1 MNRCELIVALDPP
14 YPGKKTSEFG
24 DTVKIVKELGDVVS
38 FYKVGMRL
46 FDNFGSITRFLL
58 REGKNIFLDF
68 KLSDIPSTVIQ
79 TIKSISKI
87 NDQFATDQS
96 YIKFISLTHLT
107 PKSLSSVIEYRLS
120 GSDDVEILYVPS
132 LTSSNELSSEVLLQ
146 SGKALKLGCNGII
159 CSGES
164 VKEIRGKFYNATIV
178 VPGIRPSLSS
188 IKSDDQIKTTTPEQ
202 AAKDGAN
209 YIVVGRPIIQEDD
222 KRGAAE
228 KIIKEI
234 EQ

>member
-14 YPGKKTSEFG
+14 YPGNQTSEFG
-24 DTVKIVKELGDVVS
+24 DTVKIVKELGDSVS

-58 REGKNIFLDF
+58 REGKNVFLDF
-68 KLSDIPSTVIQ
+68 KLSDIPSTIIQ

-96 YIKFISLTHLT
+96 YIRFISLTNLT
-107 PKSLSSVIEYRLS
+107 PKSLSSVIQYRLS
-120 GSDDVEILYVPS
+120 GKDDIEILYVPS
-132 LTSSNELSSEVLLQ
+132 LTSSNEPNSKILSQSEGVLRI
-146 SGKALKLGCNGII
+146 G
-159 CSGES
+159 CSGIVCPGNS
-164 VKEIRGKFYNATIV
+164 VKELRGKFYNAVIV
-178 VPGIRPSLSS
+178 VPGIRPIWAD
-188 IKSDDQIKTTTPEQ
+188 IKSDDQIKMTTPEQ

-209 YIVVGRPIIQEDD
+209 YIVVGRPIIQADD
-222 KRGAAE
+222 IKDAAE

-234 EQ
+234 NV